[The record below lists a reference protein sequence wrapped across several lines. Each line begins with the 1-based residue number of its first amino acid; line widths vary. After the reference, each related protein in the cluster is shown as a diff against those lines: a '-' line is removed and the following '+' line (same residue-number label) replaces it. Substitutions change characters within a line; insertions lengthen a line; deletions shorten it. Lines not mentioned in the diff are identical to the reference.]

1 MNKNLNS
8 KSGFITARN
17 LFGVLLCIIGVSIGT
32 LSLSAKSPKNKSTT
46 SSNTRQPV
54 VSSTSVAPKSAPLT
68 PSSPSPAGGTLTSA
82 NIGSANAIAYGDT
95 TGTLVPNFTFFAG
108 NGTCAAPMSCS
119 TYSLTIDSSVGTASG
134 GYDPTKYQIY
144 IEERWAHTTEDY
156 DVWVCSGSGNCVQ
169 ANVVAVNNSTADPT
183 AIILPTNIT
192 PGVYTINLVI
202 TTGEAEPYT
211 GTIYLKEVPVQ
222 AACSG
227 NCTPPR
233 YENYPAAPGQA
244 EPSGEP
250 SIGVDWNPNVASLKD
265 TTSPDFTTGT
275 KRLNT
280 GGVVFFKGGTGAAP
294 IGDGNW
300 RVNFDDCSSP
310 AVNVWDDVSATF
322 DQQFVLTD
330 PIGFVD
336 HYSSAQLGISYP
348 PPHTPGRVFTI
359 DLIGGQG
366 NSQGA
371 FSDNDGNSYTPGAN
385 GGPGQGP
392 DHETLGGGPYNPN
405 SAPPP
410 PPQAIAYGSA
420 ASPNA
425 IYYCSQNIAAEAECS
440 RSDNGGQTFG
450 PGVIIYSPTTCTGS
464 IHGHVKVAPDG
475 TVYVPSSSCGQN
487 GGTSGVAMSTD
498 NGLTWTQGNV
508 FGSTSSQDPSVG
520 VGQNNVGK
528 PGGNLNGTNTIY
540 LGYVDGDGHPKIAH
554 SGDRG
559 AHWST
564 PIDVGVTF
572 GVHHA
577 VFPVAVAG
585 DDNRAAFGFLG
596 TGDAIQTPGTTGTCD
611 PIGGAVNCSNIWHLY
626 IATTYDGGTN
636 WITVDATP
644 NDPVQKGV
652 ICLTGTTCPG
662 PPTAPDTRNLLD
674 FNDFGVDAEGRAVL
688 GYDDGCVNCDNDFGN
703 GGQSGGSHGTVARQS
718 GGRRLFAAFDP
729 IEPMPPAA
737 PQLVSAV
744 RQNGGAVLITWL
756 EPDNGGSPI
765 TGYHIYRSTTS
776 GGEIYLA
783 SVAGE
788 TTNKYLDSTAP
799 SGSVFYYV
807 TAVNGPVAGTMYT
820 GGEGSHCG
828 EVGVA
833 VSTQS
838 PCVVPGVTVVQNS
851 RPAADDQQAIHH
863 ILSTSVAYPFTTTTD
878 PDKLIFTIKVQSLA
892 TPLTPNSFYYTT
904 FTIDGAAPAAGT
916 VHGVRMIV
924 DATGTTATFESYV
937 ADAGGAGSYDG
948 RFAVAGSSKPALA
961 GSNFTPDG
969 TITILVS
976 PSDIGVPAT
985 DGTHTLTNWNGA
997 VALTAGGVITA
1008 IADAMP
1014 STGGTPIATINRG
1027 GIAFTVQSNQFC
1039 RPNLPPVAV
1048 LTATPNVGPPGL
1060 VVHFDGSASSDPD
1073 TAPPADTIVNY
1084 HFVFDD
1090 GTSADC
1096 PGNAACTGTGK
1107 INHTYSAAGDYTATL
1122 VVTESRGGLKSS
1134 PASAEVTINSTSIQ
1148 PVAVVSR
1155 MTHGSITPPFEVNL
1169 PLTGTRGV
1177 ECRTSS
1183 SLGAGNYQMVFKFAN
1198 PLTSVASASVSTGSA
1213 AISSSGISPNPNE
1226 YVVNLTGVTNAQYI
1240 AVTLTNV
1247 HDSVGNSGDVVGPQ
1261 MGVLIGDTSANGV
1274 VNSSDIAQTQ
1284 FQSGQAVT
1292 SNNFRE
1298 DVNVNAAINS
1308 SDIATVQSRSGT
1320 GLPSSP

>member
-1 MNKNLNS
+1 MNKNLNR
-8 KSGFITARN
+8 KSGFVIARN
-17 LFGVLLCIIGVSIGT
+17 LFGVLLCVAGISLATV
-32 LSLSAKSPKNKSTT
+32 SLSAKSSNKKSTT
-46 SSNTRQPV
+46 KRQAN
-54 VSSTSVAPKSAPLT
+54 VSSISGGAARSAPVPDATT
-68 PSSPSPAGGTLTSA
+68 PSSGTLTSA
-82 NIGSANAIAYGDT
+82 NTGSNNAINYADA
-95 TGTLVPNFTFFAG
+95 TGSLVPNLTFFAG
-108 NGTCAAPMSCS
+108 NGTCAVPMSCS
-119 TYSLTIDSSVGTASG
+119 TFTLTIDSSVGTPSA
-134 GYDPTKYQIY
+134 GYDPTKYQIF
-144 IEERWAHTTEDY
+144 IEVAWAQTTEDY
-156 DVWVCSGSGNCVQ
+156 DAWVCSGSGNCAQ
-169 ANVVAVNNSTADPT
+169 ANVIAQNNSTADPT
-183 AIILPTNIT
+183 AIILPTNIA
-192 PGVYTINLVI
+192 PGTYTINLVI

-211 GTIYLKEVPVQ
+211 GTIYLRQVPVQ
-222 AACSG
+222 SACTG

-233 YENYPAAPGQA
+233 YENYPAGPGQA

-265 TTSPDFTTGT
+265 TTSSDFTTGT

-310 AVNVWDDVSATF
+310 AVNVWEDVSATF

-336 HYSSAQLGISYP
+336 HYSSAQLGVSYP
-348 PPHTPGRVFTI
+348 PPHTPGRVFTL

-405 SAPPP
+405 SNPPP
-410 PPQAIAYGSA
+410 PPQVIAYGSA

-440 RSDNGGQTFG
+440 RSDDGGQTFG
-450 PGVIIYSPTTCTGS
+450 PGVIIYNPTTCTGS

-520 VGQNNVGK
+520 VGQNGVGK
-528 PGGNLNGTNTIY
+528 PAGNLNGTNTIY
-540 LGYVDGDGHPKIAH
+540 LGYSDGDGHPKIAH

-559 AHWST
+559 ATWST
-564 PIDVGVTF
+564 PVDVGVTF
-572 GVHHA
+572 GVKHA
-577 VFPVAVAG
+577 VFPVVVAG

-596 TGDAIQTPGTTGTCD
+596 TGDAIQTPGAMGTCD

-636 WITVDATP
+636 WITIDATP

-674 FNDFGVDAEGRAVL
+674 FNDFGIDAQGRAGP
-688 GYDDGCVNCDNDFGN
+688 GYDDGCVNCDNDFGH
-703 GGQSGGSHGTVARQS
+703 GGQSADSHGTVARQS

-737 PQLVSAV
+737 PQLVSAI
-744 RQNGGAVLITWL
+744 RQSGGGVLVTWL

-765 TGYHIYRSTTS
+765 TGYNVYRSTTS
-776 GGEIYLA
+776 GAETFLA
-783 SVAGE
+783 AVSGE
-788 TTNKYLDSTAP
+788 TTNKYLDSAAP
-799 SGSVFYYV
+799 AGSVFYYV
-807 TAVNGPVAGTMYT
+807 KAVNGPVTGTMYT
-820 GGEGSHCG
+820 GGEGNHCG
-828 EVGVA
+828 ELGVLA
-833 VSTQS
+833 PTQS

-851 RPAADDQQAIHH
+851 RPAADDMQAIHH
-863 ILSTSVAYPFTTTTD
+863 ILSTSVAYPFTTTSD
-878 PDKLIFTIKVQSLA
+878 PDKLVFTIKVQSLA

-916 VHGVRMIV
+916 VHGVMMVV
-924 DATGTTATFESYV
+924 DATGMSATFQSYV

-948 RFAVAGSSKPALA
+948 RFILAGSAKPALA

-969 TITILVS
+969 TITILVA
-976 PSDIGVPAT
+976 PSDVGVPAT

-1014 STGGTPIATINRG
+1014 STGGTPISTINRG
-1027 GIAFTVQSNQFC
+1027 GTSFTVQSNQFC

-1048 LTATPNVGPPGL
+1048 LTATPNVGPPGT
-1060 VVHFDGSASSDPD
+1060 VVHFDGSGSFDPD

-1084 HFVFDD
+1084 HFLFDD
-1090 GTSADC
+1090 GASADC

-1107 INHTYSAAGDYTATL
+1107 IDHTYNAAGEYHATL
-1122 VVTESRGGLKSS
+1122 TVTESRGGLMSS
-1134 PASAEVTINSTSIQ
+1134 PATALVTINSNSIQ
-1148 PVAVVSR
+1148 PVKVVSR
-1155 MTHGSITPPFEVNL
+1155 MTHGSITPPFEVTL
-1169 PLTGTRGV
+1169 PLTGTRGI
-1177 ECRTSS
+1177 ECRSS
-1183 SLGAGNYQMVFKFAN
+1183 SALGAGNYQMVFEFAN
-1198 PLTSVASASVSTGSA
+1198 PLTSVGSASVTTGTGSVSGR
-1213 AISSSGISPNPNE
+1213 AIGLNDHE
-1226 YVVNLTGVTNAQYI
+1226 YIVNLTGVTDSQYI

-1247 HDSVGNSGDVVGPQ
+1247 QDSAGNSGNVTGPQ
-1261 MGVLIGDTSANGV
+1261 MGGPVGDTNADGFTDAVDVS
-1274 VNSSDIAQTQ
+1274 QTKS
-1284 FQSGQAVT
+1284 QSGNAIT
-1292 SNNFRE
+1292 NSNFRE
-1298 DVNVNAAINS
+1298 DVNADGFIDAVDVS
-1308 SDIATVQSRSGT
+1308 LVKSKSGT
-1320 GLPSSP
+1320 ALP